1 MHEFITLAVRTLG
14 ATEQTVRSA
23 TAGILDLLTRVAPAA
38 EVQQLLSKLPGASDL
53 LNAFR
58 PTPPPPPPPPPASGV
73 ASALADL
80 VTNVAAAIQGTVGS
94 GVAIVRLLG
103 ELGLDPQ
110 KAGQFA
116 RLFVDFART
125 QAGPELV
132 DRIIDAIPGAR
143 SFLR

>member
-1 MHEFITLAVRTLG
+1 MHEFISLAVKTLG

-23 TAGILDLLTRVAPAA
+23 TAGLLDLLTRVAPAA
-38 EVQQLLSKLPGASDL
+38 DVQQLLSRLPGAADL
-53 LNAFR
+53 INSFR
-58 PTPPPPPPPPPASGV
+58 PAPPPPSPPPSGV
-73 ASALADL
+73 AAALGDL
-80 VTNVAAAIQGTVGS
+80 VANAATAIQGTVGS
-94 GVAIVRLLG
+94 GIAIVRLLT

-132 DRIIDAIPGAR
+132 DRIVDAIPGVR
-143 SFLR
+143 SLLR

>member
-1 MHEFITLAVRTLG
+1 MQEFIRLAVASLG
-14 ATEQTVRSA
+14 ATEQTVRKA
-23 TAGILDLLTRVAPAA
+23 TAGMLDLVARVAPAA
-38 EVQQLLSKLPGASDL
+38 DVQQLLSSLPGATEL

-58 PTPPPPPPPPPASGV
+58 PAPPPAPPPPVNGV

-80 VTNVAAAIQGTVGS
+80 VTNAATAIQGTVGS
-94 GVAIVRLLG
+94 GVALVRLFT

-116 RLFVDFART
+116 RLFVDFARA

-143 SFLR
+143 SLVG

>member
-1 MHEFITLAVRTLG
+1 MQEFIKLAVATLG
-14 ATEQTVRSA
+14 ATEQTVRKA
-23 TAGILDLLTRVAPAA
+23 TAGMLDLVARVAPAA
-38 EVQQLLSKLPGASDL
+38 DVQQLLSRLPGAADL
-53 LNAFR
+53 LNAFS
-58 PTPPPPPPPPPASGV
+58 PPPPPPPPPPNGV

-80 VTNVAAAIQGTVGS
+80 VTNAATAIQGTVGS
-94 GVAIVRLLG
+94 GVALVRLFT

-116 RLFVDFART
+116 RLFVDFARA

-143 SFLR
+143 SLVG